1 MNFDITW
8 TITAIIAVSS
18 FLSPIVVAII
28 NNFHQARIRQIELE
42 HDRHIRLLDIQHQA
56 SIRQLD
62 IYYADKKN
70 AFQDFAKCAGALSF
84 SSNLPSHYTALH
96 SSIDIAL
103 LFCCPENQEKL
114 RDFMNFVETESFG
127 NKSTQKDR
135 IIYSQ
140 HLNDVLLALNR
151 ELESAKPIMQCK

>member
-56 SIRQLD
+56 SIR
-62 IYYADKKN
+62 
-70 AFQDFAKCAGALSF
+70 
-84 SSNLPSHYTALH
+84 
-96 SSIDIAL
+96 
-103 LFCCPENQEKL
+103 
-114 RDFMNFVETESFG
+114 
-127 NKSTQKDR
+127 
-135 IIYSQ
+135 
-140 HLNDVLLALNR
+140 
-151 ELESAKPIMQCK
+151 